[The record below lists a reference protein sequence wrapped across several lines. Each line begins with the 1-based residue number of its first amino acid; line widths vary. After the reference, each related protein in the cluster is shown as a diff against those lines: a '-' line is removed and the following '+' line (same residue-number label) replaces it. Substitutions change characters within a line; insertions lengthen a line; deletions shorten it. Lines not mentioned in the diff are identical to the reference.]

1 MNNRSCVYLVGT
13 GPGDPDLLTVKALR
27 LIKQADVIVY
37 DRLVSGPI
45 LELIPAGTSRIF
57 VGKATGHHTLPQEE
71 INALLVKMADKART
85 IVRLKGGDPLV
96 FGRGSEEA
104 TWLAKHNISF
114 EIVPGVT
121 AATAAT
127 TYAGIP
133 MTHRGL
139 ATGVQIITGH
149 SRNNLELQHDWQK
162 LANED
167 STIVVYMG
175 LANIEHISRK
185 LIEAGLPANTPAA
198 AIQDGATPDQRRLIT
213 TLAELADETR
223 RQAFRP
229 PVLFVIGKVV
239 ALAEQ
244 MAWYS
249 PAAEQADQ
257 GAAREHHAS

>member
-1 MNNRSCVYLVGT
+1 MNNKSCVYLVGT
-13 GPGDPDLLTVKALR
+13 GPGDPELLTVKALR

-37 DRLVSGPI
+37 DRLVSEPI
-45 LELIPAGTSRIF
+45 LDMIPSGSSRIF
-57 VGKATGHHTLPQEE
+57 VGKATDHHTLPQEE
-71 INALLVKMADKART
+71 INALLVKMAHKART

-104 TWLAKHNISF
+104 TFLARHNIRF

-139 ATGVQIITGH
+139 AAGVQIITGH
-149 SRNNLELQHDWQK
+149 SRNNLELQHEWEK
-162 LANED
+162 LANPD
-167 STIVVYMG
+167 TTIVVYMG
-175 LANIEHISRK
+175 LANIRYITRK
-185 LIEAGLPANTPAA
+185 LIEAGLSANTPAA
-198 AIQDGATPDQRRLIT
+198 AIQDGATPHQRRLIT
-213 TLAELADETR
+213 TLAALADETLQQR
-223 RQAFRP
+223 FQP

-244 MAWYS
+244 MDWYL
-249 PAAEQADQ
+249 PAAQQADQ
-257 GAAREHHAS
+257 KAAREHHVS

>member
-1 MNNRSCVYLVGT
+1 MKNKSCVYLVGT

-37 DRLVSGPI
+37 DRLVSEAI
-45 LELIPAGTSRIF
+45 LDLIPAGSSRIF
-57 VGKATGHHTLPQEE
+57 VGKATDHHTLPQEE
-71 INALLVKMADKART
+71 INALLVKMAHKART

-104 TWLAKHNISF
+104 TYLTRHGIDF

-149 SRNNLELQHDWQK
+149 SRNNLDLQHDWKK

-167 STIVVYMG
+167 TTLVVYMG
-175 LANIEHISRK
+175 LANIHDITCK
-185 LIEAGLPANTPAA
+185 LIEAGLSASTPAA
-198 AIQDGATPDQRRLIT
+198 AIQDGATPRQRRLIT
-213 TLAELADETR
+213 TLSDLAEETMQ
-223 RQAFRP
+223 QAFKP

-244 MAWYS
+244 MDWYL
-249 PAAEQADQ
+249 PREQTPVKE
-257 GAAREHHAS
+257 GAHHVV

>member
-1 MNNRSCVYLVGT
+1 MKNESCVYLVGT

-37 DRLVSGPI
+37 DRLVSREI
-45 LELIPAGTSRIF
+45 LDLIPAGTSRIF
-57 VGKATGHHTLPQEE
+57 VGKATDHHTLPQEE
-71 INALLVKMADKART
+71 INALLVKMADKARI

-104 TWLAKHNISF
+104 TWLARHQVRF

-139 ATGVQIITGH
+139 AAGVQIITGH
-149 SRNNLELQHDWQK
+149 SRSNLPLQHQWEK
-162 LANED
+162 LANSD
-167 STIVVYMG
+167 TTIVVYMG
-175 LANIEHISRK
+175 LSNIRYITRK
-185 LIEAGLPANTPAA
+185 LIEAGLPADTPAA
-198 AIQDGATPDQRRLIT
+198 AIQDGATPQQRRLTT
-213 TLAELADETR
+213 TLSSLADETLA
-223 RQAFRP
+223 QAFRP

-239 ALAEQ
+239 SL
-244 MAWYS
+244 
-249 PAAEQADQ
+249 
-257 GAAREHHAS
+257 AREMDWYLPHQQDSAVQPVREQHVL